1 MIFYKF
7 ARQKGDTIVWQAL
20 NCYTHVGYKIRHHQ
34 QLNTQ
39 NDEQTKKIFIA
50 RKRLA
55 QAVV

>member
-20 NCYTHVGYKIRHHQ
+20 NCYTHVGYKIRHQ

>member
-20 NCYTHVGYKIRHHQ
+20 NCYTHVGYKIRHQ

-39 NDEQTKKIFIA
+39 NYGQTKKIFIA

-55 QAVV
+55 EAVV

>member
-7 ARQKGDTIVWQAL
+7 ARQKGNTIVWQAL
-20 NCYTHVGYKIRHHQ
+20 NCYTHVGYKIRHQ
-34 QLNTQ
+34 QLNKQ

>member
-7 ARQKGDTIVWQAL
+7 ARQKGNTIVWQAL
-20 NCYTHVGYKIRHHQ
+20 NCYTHVGYKMRHQ

-39 NDEQTKKIFIA
+39 NYEQTKKIFIA

-55 QAVV
+55 KAVV

>member
-20 NCYTHVGYKIRHHQ
+20 NCYTHVGYKIRHQ

-39 NDEQTKKIFIA
+39 NYEQTKKIFIA

>member
-20 NCYTHVGYKIRHHQ
+20 NCYTHVGYKIRHQ

-55 QAVV
+55 KAVV

>member
-20 NCYTHVGYKIRHHQ
+20 NCYTHVGYKIRHQ
-34 QLNTQ
+34 QLNKQ
-39 NDEQTKKIFIA
+39 NYEQTKKIFIA